1 MNGYISWLI
10 VLLFTGLS
18 AFIISR
24 YSAKK
29 FKGKKSVT
37 VTVFL
42 LLSIC
47 AALLMLHR
55 FGCTAI
61 TLKGIIL
68 FLIFITSSYQ
78 DIKTHECDD
87 YIHPMIIIAGFIGR
101 DYYNLPN
108 MLISAFLVFA
118 LMMGSLLIT
127 KSSIGG
133 ADVKFSVACAFALGV
148 KTGLSGLIA
157 GLTTAIIINLI
168 KKNKKEGF
176 PMIPYLAVGFT
187 MAYFV

>member
-148 KTGLSGLIA
+148 KTGLSGLIT